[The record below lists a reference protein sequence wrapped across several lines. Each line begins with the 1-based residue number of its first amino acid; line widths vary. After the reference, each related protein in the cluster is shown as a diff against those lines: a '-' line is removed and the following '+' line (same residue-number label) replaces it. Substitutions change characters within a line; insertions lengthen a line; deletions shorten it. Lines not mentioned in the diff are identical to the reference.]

1 MELTLN
7 IYSLE
12 RDENGN
18 RIIEKTYKAQS
29 CDLLFAPIED
39 TLSVL
44 DGTDFSDDK
53 KLTQL
58 IFTMMKQ
65 VKPILK
71 DVFYGLTDEELK
83 RTSLNE
89 VVTVIIGI
97 LGEAL
102 EGILSN
108 ENVKNAMRG
117 LNK

>member
-1 MELTLN
+1 MEIKLN
-7 IYSLE
+7 IYSRV

-18 RIIEKTYKAQS
+18 RKIEKTYTAQS

-39 TLSVL
+39 TLGVL
-44 DGTDFSDDK
+44 EGGDFTDEK
-53 KLTQL
+53 TLAKL

-89 VVTVIIGI
+89 VVTVIICI
-97 LGEAL
+97 LNEAMD
-102 EGILSN
+102 GILSN
-108 ENVKNAMRG
+108 ENVKNAIRG

>member
-1 MELTLN
+1 MELKLN

-12 RDENGN
+12 RDENGK
-18 RIIEKTYKAQS
+18 RKIEKTYTAQS

-39 TLSVL
+39 TLAVL
-44 DGTDFSDDK
+44 EGGDFTDEK
-53 KLTQL
+53 TLTKL

-89 VVTVIIGI
+89 VVTVIICI
-97 LGEAL
+97 LSEAMS
-102 EGILSN
+102 GILSN
-108 ENVKNAMRG
+108 ENVKNAIRG